1 METVSFLTD
10 QLLFQY
16 IILGIF
22 KQFSIAALVGLI
34 VVIILIVLSALISG
48 SEIAFFSLKPSH
60 IEELESIKSK
70 RNKTVLSLLE
80 QPKRLLATILIAN
93 NFVNVSIVI
102 ISTFIVSDSFDF
114 KDYFILGFIVEV
126 IIITGLILLFGE
138 IMPKIY
144 ASQNAVGFSGFMA
157 IPLKYLKSILN
168 PFNVILV
175 RSTSIIDKRLV
186 KKTSNISKD
195 ELSEAIDITANP
207 KETPEDIKERKILK
221 GIVKFGDIYV
231 KEIMKARIDVTAVD
245 IETYFNDL
253 IATVLDSGFSRIPVY
268 SESFDNIKGIIHIK
282 DLLQYLEEKEFF
294 DWDKVLRP
302 AYFVP
307 ENKKI
312 DDLLKEFQE
321 KKIHLA
327 IVVDEYGGT
336 SGIVTFEDVI
346 EEIVGEI
353 SDEFDKETD
362 EFIYSKIG
370 ENKYVFEGKTSL
382 NDFIKIVKIKDY
394 FFDDD
399 KGESDTIA
407 GLILELEGK
416 IPNKNQIINYRNLIF
431 EILSVDSRRI
441 KRIMITINRNE

>member
-1 METVSFLTD
+1 MEINSFLAD
-10 QLLFQY
+10 HLLFQY
-16 IILGIF
+16 IILEIF
-22 KQFSIAALVGLI
+22 KQFSIASLAGLVI
-34 VVIILIVLSALISG
+34 VIILIALSSLISG
-48 SEIAFFSLKPSH
+48 SEIAFFSLKPSQ
-60 IEELESIKSK
+60 IDEIGSVNNK
-70 RNKTVLSLLE
+70 RNKTILSLLE

-102 ISTFIVSDSFDF
+102 ISTYIISSTFDF
-114 KDYFILGFIVEV
+114 KDYYILGFIVEV
-126 IIITGLILLFGE
+126 IIITGFILLFGE

-144 ASQNAVGFSGFMA
+144 ASQNPVSFSKLMA
-157 IPLKYLKSILN
+157 IPLQFLKSMLK
-168 PFNVILV
+168 PLSVILV
-175 RSTSIIDKRLV
+175 KSTSVIDKRLV
-186 KKTSNISKD
+186 KKTSNLTIG
-195 ELSEAIDITANP
+195 ELSAAIDITANP
-207 KETPEDIKERKILK
+207 KETPEDLKERRILK
-221 GIVKFGDIYV
+221 GIVKFGDLDV

-245 IETYFNDL
+245 IETNINDL
-253 IATVLDSGFSRIPVY
+253 IAIILDSGYSRIPVY

-282 DLLQYLEEKEFF
+282 DLLQYLE
-294 DWDKVLRP
+294 DKDKFNMEMVIRP
-302 AYFVP
+302 AYFIP

-362 EFIYSKIG
+362 EFIYSKIA
-370 ENKYVFEGKTSL
+370 ENKFVFEGKTSL

-394 FFDDD
+394 FFDEV

-441 KRIMITINRNE
+441 KRIMVTINRNG